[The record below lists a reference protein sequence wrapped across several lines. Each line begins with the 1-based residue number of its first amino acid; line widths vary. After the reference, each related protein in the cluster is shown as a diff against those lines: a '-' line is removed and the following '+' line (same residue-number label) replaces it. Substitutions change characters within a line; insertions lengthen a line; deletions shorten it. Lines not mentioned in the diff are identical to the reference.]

1 MAWALPFFFAK
12 FASSLMK
19 YKRRRVFIMKLNN
32 MIKVAIVLVIGA
44 IVAMTLWMVWTAM
57 DSLTQY
63 LSVFGI
69 ALVGSVMLIEYRE
82 EIFKWVES

>member
-1 MAWALPFFFAK
+1 
-12 FASSLMK
+12 MK

>member
-1 MAWALPFFFAK
+1 
-12 FASSLMK
+12 
-19 YKRRRVFIMKLNN
+19 MKLNN

-57 DSLTQY
+57 DSLAQY

>member
-1 MAWALPFFFAK
+1 
-12 FASSLMK
+12 
-19 YKRRRVFIMKLNN
+19 MKLNN

-57 DSLTQY
+57 DSLAQY

-69 ALVGSVMLIEYRE
+69 VWVGSVVLIAYEE
-82 EIFKWVES
+82 EILKWVES

>member
-1 MAWALPFFFAK
+1 
-12 FASSLMK
+12 
-19 YKRRRVFIMKLNN
+19 MKLNN

-57 DSLTQY
+57 DPLDQY

-69 ALVGSVMLIEYRE
+69 VLVGSVVLIEYTE
-82 EIFKWVES
+82 EFLKWVES